1 MALRVG
7 HLMQTTLM
15 ATHINNR
22 VGGKFHHPFRDGDL
36 GRATH
41 LKKLAKEKT
50 MKLRATIDIEF
61 EADDIMDAKEKIDEL
76 QADLQ
81 VLENKY
87 GEVTLTVKERRG
99 IRSEKRTT

>member
-1 MALRVG
+1 
-7 HLMQTTLM
+7 
-15 ATHINNR
+15 
-22 VGGKFHHPFRDGDL
+22 
-36 GRATH
+36 
-41 LKKLAKEKT
+41 
-50 MKLRATIDIEF
+50 MKLRASIDIEF

-81 VLENKY
+81 VLEDKY

>member
-1 MALRVG
+1 MD
-7 HLMQTTLM
+7 
-15 ATHINNR
+15 THINNR

-41 LKKLAKEKT
+41 LKKLAKERV

-81 VLENKY
+81 VLEDKY

>member
-1 MALRVG
+1 
-7 HLMQTTLM
+7 
-15 ATHINNR
+15 
-22 VGGKFHHPFRDGDL
+22 
-36 GRATH
+36 
-41 LKKLAKEKT
+41 

-61 EADDIMDAKEKIDEL
+61 EADDIMDAKEKIDKL

-81 VLENKY
+81 VLEDQY